1 MFSQYIRIV
10 AHTPETN
17 VICQVYLN
25 YKNIY
30 MYKYCSVKGGSEKR
44 ISKVHVEGTRNA
56 FRFNSKL
63 VLRTDE

>member
-1 MFSQYIRIV
+1 MFSQYIHIV

-30 MYKYCSVKGGSEKR
+30 MYKYCSVKGSEKR